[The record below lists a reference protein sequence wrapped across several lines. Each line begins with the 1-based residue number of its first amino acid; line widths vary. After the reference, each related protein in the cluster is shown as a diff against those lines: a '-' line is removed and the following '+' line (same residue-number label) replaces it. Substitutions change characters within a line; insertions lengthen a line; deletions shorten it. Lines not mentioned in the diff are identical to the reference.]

1 MQCTAHCPEP
11 AAQEPLPRS
20 RPFSPPAS
28 ALWVLLA
35 FYSIRPALTQVLLP
49 YNMFRE
55 IVGAPGTSSCE
66 AREYTGCVKKHKL
79 QFNWRLQPASPRR
92 DAPAAGY
99 WLRPED
105 AKTGGIHCTKGV
117 GYIPQCARCARLIR
131 GFLSQRD
138 SSPPKRHLDRLSVF
152 AWLTGVPN
160 TQARRP
166 RYAAQTSVAI
176 GRICAE
182 YDMKSWRNK
191 FICNSKKSVDNEA
204 RTRLRRPRVGH
215 GSGRVGSGRVR

>member
-1 MQCTAHCPEP
+1 MNIQDVSKNISCNLIGGYSPHRRGVTPPLQAIGYVRRTQRPDVSIVQKVSGTYP
-11 AAQEPLPRS
+11 NVPVPLP
-20 RPFSPPAS
+20 F
-28 ALWVLLA
+28 
-35 FYSIRPALTQVLLP
+35 F
-49 YNMFRE
+49 
-55 IVGAPGTSSCE
+55 VGDLGT
-66 AREYTGCVKKHKL
+66 
-79 QFNWRLQPASPRR
+79 
-92 DAPAAGY
+92 
-99 WLRPED
+99 
-105 AKTGGIHCTKGV
+105 
-117 GYIPQCARCARLIR
+117 RLIR

-166 RYAAQTSVAI
+166 RYAAQTSVPI

-204 RTRLRRPRVGH
+204 TTRLRRPRVGH
-215 GSGRVGSGRVR
+215 GSGRVGSGD

>member
-1 MQCTAHCPEP
+1 MCQ
-11 AAQEPLPRS
+11 
-20 RPFSPPAS
+20 
-28 ALWVLLA
+28 
-35 FYSIRPALTQVLLP
+35 
-49 YNMFRE
+49 
-55 IVGAPGTSSCE
+55 
-66 AREYTGCVKKHKL
+66 KHKL

-105 AKTGGIHCTKGV
+105 AKTGRIHCTKGV

-138 SSPPKRHLDRLSVF
+138 SSLPKRHLDRLSVF

-215 GSGRVGSGRVR
+215 GSGRVGSGPVTNCGCGRVVQTWKRSSAMAVMLIVDTKTLAPAHIGTNLHMNRPRRQSGISTCSSHE